1 MLALTLLRAGAHAS
15 VPFSLPVAPPASV
28 GEDSP
33 MFYTRPLVDGQR
45 TCVGGKV
52 RKWRGPTETVTS
64 PIYDATTGQR
74 AIIGHLAQMSEPAA
88 VEAVEAAA
96 AAWDRGQ
103 GEWPQ
108 MTLGERIATIEA
120 VVAKLKESRD
130 RIVNVLMWEICKNSD
145 DAAAEFD
152 RTVVFIEKTIATLRA
167 MDEETAGWRLVSGIM
182 AFVRRAAIG
191 VMLLLG
197 PFNYPFN
204 ETYAALIPALLMG
217 NCVVMKIPAVGGLAH
232 VLTMGAWASLLPKG
246 VLNFVSGSGRATVPP
261 MMRTGLVDVL
271 GFIGGSRAS
280 DAIIREHPQ
289 PHRLKTFLQL
299 DAKNVGVVCADADL
313 DVAVAQCVLG
323 ATSYNGQRCTAI
335 KLILVHE
342 DVADAFV
349 AALGKA
355 VAALPCGMPWEDGVK
370 ITPLPERKK
379 PAYLEELIGDALA
392 KGASLV
398 GGDWAP
404 PPPDSDSGSSP
415 ETGATTVDAT
425 GDGASPPRPKRGGG
439 GGGGGAGRGGTLAGA
454 LMAPAVVYPVTA
466 EMRLWHEE
474 QFGPVVPVG
483 VFRDEAEVL
492 AYLRASPYGQQAALF
507 TGSADRAAP
516 LLDALATTVG
526 RVNLNTQCGRS
537 PDELPFSGRRS
548 SALGTMSVSEA
559 LRAFSTET
567 VVAGKHA
574 QQPNA
579 RLAGELSKRSAFM
592 QPLEGSPYRDE
603 I

>member
-1 MLALTLLRAGAHAS
+1 
-15 VPFSLPVAPPASV
+15 
-28 GEDSP
+28 
-33 MFYTRPLVDGQR
+33 MFFTRPLIDGQR
-45 TCVGGKV
+45 TCVGGMVK
-52 RKWRGPTETVTS
+52 KWRGPTETVTS

-74 AIIGHLAQMSEPAA
+74 AIIGHLAQMGEPAA

-96 AAWDRGQ
+96 AAWDHGQ

-108 MTLGERIATIEA
+108 MTLDERIAKIEA
-120 VVAKLKESRD
+120 VVAKLKRSRD
-130 RIVNVLMWEICKNSD
+130 EIINVLMWEICKNTD

-152 RTVVFIEKTIATLRA
+152 RTVVFIEKTIATLKA
-167 MDEETAGWRLVSGIM
+167 MDEATAGWRLVSGIM

-232 VLTMGAWASLLPKG
+232 VLTMGAWASVLPKG

-261 MMRTGLVDVL
+261 IMRTGLVDVL

-299 DAKNVGVVCADADL
+299 DAKNLGVVCADADL
-313 DVAVAQCVLG
+313 RVAVQQCVLG
-323 ATSYNGQRCTAI
+323 ATSYNGQRCTAV

-342 DVADAFV
+342 SIADEFV
-349 AALGKA
+349 AALGAA
-355 VAALPCGMPWEDGVK
+355 VAALPAGMPWDDGVK

-379 PAYLEELIGDALA
+379 PAYLEELIGDALE
-392 KGASLV
+392 KGARIV
-398 GGDWAP
+398 DGGAID
-404 PPPDSDSGSSP
+404 G
-415 ETGATTVDAT
+415 GATDTDGGAT
-425 GDGASPPRPKRGGG
+425 DTDGGATDTDGGAPDGGTTGGASPPWPQGSGGG
-439 GGGGGAGRGGTLAGA
+439 RGSGGGTLAGA
-454 LMAPAVVYPVTA
+454 LMTPAVVYPVTP

-483 VFRDEAEVL
+483 VYRDEAEVL
-492 AYLRASPYGQQAALF
+492 AYIRASPYGQQAALF
-507 TGSADRAAP
+507 TSSAERAAP
-516 LLDALATTVG
+516 LIDALATAVG

-574 QQPNA
+574 QPPNA
-579 RLAGELSKRSAFM
+579 RLASELPARSAFM
-592 QPLEGSPYRDE
+592 RPLEGSPYRDE
-603 I
+603 KM

>member
-52 RKWRGPTETVTS
+52 KKWRGPTETVTS

-342 DVADAFV
+342 DVADAFA
-349 AALGKA
+349 AALGKVVMPLPCPPPRGVTPPLHPLTPSSPRSARRSPRCRAGCRGRTASKSLRCPSARSPRTSRSSSATRSQRARASSAATGRHRHPTPTPAPRRKRARRQSMRRATAHRRRGPSAAAA
-355 VAALPCGMPWEDGVK
+355 VAV
-370 ITPLPERKK
+370 
-379 PAYLEELIGDALA
+379 
-392 KGASLV
+392 LV
-398 GGDWAP
+398 AAAR
-404 PPPDSDSGSSP
+404 S
-415 ETGATTVDAT
+415 
-425 GDGASPPRPKRGGG
+425 RG
-439 GGGGGAGRGGTLAGA
+439 L
-454 LMAPAVVYPVTA
+454 
-466 EMRLWHEE
+466 
-474 QFGPVVPVG
+474 
-483 VFRDEAEVL
+483 
-492 AYLRASPYGQQAALF
+492 
-507 TGSADRAAP
+507 
-516 LLDALATTVG
+516 
-526 RVNLNTQCGRS
+526 
-537 PDELPFSGRRS
+537 
-548 SALGTMSVSEA
+548 
-559 LRAFSTET
+559 
-567 VVAGKHA
+567 
-574 QQPNA
+574 
-579 RLAGELSKRSAFM
+579 
-592 QPLEGSPYRDE
+592 
-603 I
+603 